1 MLSGGEGCEVL
12 SYKEALLE
20 TVAKYSA
27 SLDKMKVAPKRKD
40 TIVLQVAKKRKT
52 VVSELHNDTLHART
66 SILS

>member
-1 MLSGGEGCEVL
+1 MLSGGEGCEFL

-27 SLDKMKVAPKRKD
+27 SLDKMKVAPKRQV
-40 TIVLQVAKKRKT
+40 TILLQVAKKKKT